1 MRKTLTWAA
10 AVLAAT
16 VGEASAADELMQ
28 QAKDLFEPIP
38 EAPPAV
44 EGVASTPAMVE
55 LGSMLYF
62 DPRLSESHNI
72 SCNTC
77 HQIGLGG
84 GDMLPT
90 SIGHKSQRGGRNAPT
105 VLNSVFNTAQFW
117 DGRAKDLV
125 EQAAG
130 PIQNPIEMAITPEH
144 AVEMLKAIPGYAAPF
159 AAAFP
164 GEKEPIT
171 IGNIAKA
178 IAVFETTLITPNA
191 PFDRFLRGD
200 AKALTDEQRAGLK
213 LFIDS
218 GCASCHN
225 GINVGGGQYA
235 PFGVVERPGAEFLPP
250 DDKGRFM
257 VTKTPDDEFVF
268 KVPTLRNIALT
279 TPYFHS
285 GKSWDLEQA
294 VGVMAVEP
302 ARRRARRRGRE
313 EDHRLPRQPDR
324 RAAAGGLP
332 DPAAQHRRHA
342 AAGVLRRRAAVRGG
356 QARPPGRPTARPSR
370 PSVAG

>member
-1 MRKTLTWAA
+1 MRKTLTCAMA
-10 AVLAAT
+10 LLAAT
-16 VGEASAADELMQ
+16 AGQASAADELMQ
-28 QAKDLFEPIP
+28 QAKELFQPIP
-38 EAPPAV
+38 EKPPAV
-44 EGVASTPAMVE
+44 DGVASTPAMVE
-55 LGSMLYF
+55 LGRMLYF

-105 VLNSVFNTAQFW
+105 VLNSVFNAAQFW

-130 PIQNPIEMAITPEH
+130 PIQNPIEMAITAEH
-144 AVEMLKAIPGYAAPF
+144 AVETLRTIPGYEKAF

-171 IGNIAKA
+171 IDNIAKA

-200 AKALTDEQRAGLK
+200 AKALSDGQRQGLK

-235 PFGVVERPGAEFLPP
+235 PFGVVERPGADVLPP

-279 TPYFHS
+279 MPYFHS
-285 GKSWDLEQA
+285 GQSWDLEQA
-294 VGVMAVEP
+294 VGVMAVSQLGVELGEVDVKKITAFLESLTGEQP
-302 ARRRARRRGRE
+302 QVVYPI
-313 EDHRLPRQPDR
+313 LPPST
-324 RAAAGGLP
+324 AET
-332 DPAAQHRRHA
+332 
-342 AAGVLRRRAAVRGG
+342 
-356 QARPPGRPTARPSR
+356 PPPQF
-370 PSVAG
+370 